1 MLDIQI
7 RGSNGRQATESKGS
21 AATATQSVIEKRER
35 RGVEASKRD
44 RSDKKSN
51 IISRILHCTLVHL
64 MTRNKNKQISRQS
77 SSQRAS

>member
-7 RGSNGRQATESKGS
+7 RGSNGRQAAKSKGS
-21 AATATQSVIEKRER
+21 AATATQSVIEKRGR